1 MSRRSAK
8 RQGEVSHA
16 DLDALS
22 SLDKSELHV
31 RWEEAFSH
39 PPPKYMRR
47 EILVRALAHETQLE
61 AAGGMPAGLTRQL
74 ERTASSMREGK
85 ISASAGDHH
94 RSASRVT
101 IKPGTRLLRDWQGV
115 THEVIILENGVQYRG
130 REWNSLTAVAREI
143 TGTRWSGPLFFGLK
157 GQKP

>member
-1 MSRRSAK
+1 VSRRSAK
-8 RQGEVSHA
+8 QRGKVSQE

-22 SLDKSELHV
+22 GLGKLDLKQ

-74 ERTASSMREGK
+74 ERAARSMREGK
-85 ISASAGDHH
+85 ASAAAGDHH
-94 RSASRVT
+94 RSASSLT

-115 THEVIILENGVQYRG
+115 THEVIILENGIQYRD
-130 REWNSLTAVAREI
+130 REWNSLSAVAREI

-157 GQKP
+157 GQRL

>member
-8 RQGEVSHA
+8 RRGKVSHE
-16 DLDALS
+16 DIDALS
-22 SLDKSELHV
+22 GLDKPELHI

-47 EILVRALAHETQLE
+47 DILVRALTHEMQLE
-61 AAGGMPAGLTRQL
+61 ASGGMPAGLIRQL
-74 ERTASSMREGK
+74 ERAARSMRDGK
-85 ISASAGDHH
+85 ASAVAGGQH
-94 RSASRVT
+94 RSAPGVT

-115 THEVIILENGVQYRG
+115 THEVIILEKGIQYRG
-130 REWNSLTAVAREI
+130 REWPSLSAVAREI

-157 GQKP
+157 GQKT

>member
-8 RQGEVSHA
+8 LRGKVSHE

-22 SLDKSELHV
+22 GLDKSELHI

-47 EILVRALAHETQLE
+47 EIIVRALAHEMQLHS
-61 AAGGMPAGLTRQL
+61 AGGMPSDLVRQL
-74 ERTASSMREGK
+74 ARAARAMRDGK
-85 ISASAGDHH
+85 PSASAGDHH
-94 RSASRVT
+94 RSASAVT

-115 THEVIILENGVQYRG
+115 THEVIILENCIQYRD
-130 REWNSLTAVAREI
+130 REWSSLSAVAREI

-157 GQKP
+157 EQRP

>member
-1 MSRRSAK
+1 MSRRLAK
-8 RQGEVSHA
+8 RQGKVSHE
-16 DLDALS
+16 DIDALS
-22 SLDKSELHV
+22 GLDKSELHI

-47 EILVRALAHETQLE
+47 DILVRALAHEMQLE

-74 ERTASSMREGK
+74 ARAAKAMRDGK
-85 ISASAGDHH
+85 TSASASDHH
-94 RSASRVT
+94 RSASAVT

-115 THEVIILENGVQYRG
+115 THEVIILENGIQYRD
-130 REWNSLTAVAREI
+130 REWNSLSAVAREI

-157 GQKP
+157 GQNP